1 MGTIRSAW
9 SNSIG
14 APADPQRWA
23 ALEYGADG
31 QITSETLNPQQ
42 TLISKGPTPVRQ
54 TFRYNSPGLP
64 IAIRA
69 SIIEDGVASD
79 CFSETLSYWDEAGAD
94 GKTYY
99 YNGQI
104 AGIVHSFGQDE
115 KRAGL
120 QDYGWRFL
128 YDPKGEVQVAENS
141 KFPEYSLGSPSSP
154 VLYDANGNIL
164 RLPHGKQVDEFKYF
178 AGTNKLKNTDGS
190 ASQSLAYT
198 ESGRTKRIDAPPP
211 GTELKYDQVD
221 GLTRA
226 AVDAFGETTFEY
238 GEGDRRAKVLAPD
251 GVARKYYFGV
261 EGRPLAEEYKNE
273 TVRFIAGAGR
283 LLAVVGGKTTGYIV
297 ADHEMSSR
305 LVLDDHGRLL
315 GGYNYLPFGGQMGK
329 SVGSNPELLRYL
341 YTGQEWDASRGLYN
355 MNARWYDPRT
365 RRFLTPDPQQ
375 QFPSPYIYAA
385 NDPILFID
393 PTGEA
398 LWDAILS
405 LIGSSIV
412 SALSLV
418 AGVVVNV
425 ATLGLAYN
433 TIGAGLI
440 GAGIGGFGAVA
451 EGSVQLGLGKDLDQG
466 KYWTNWG
473 IGTTTGTLS
482 GLITGASGGLGAIG
496 SASLSG
502 SLQLGATATTVAQYG
517 VAILAGGAAG
527 ALSGATSQTIRN
539 AAANKPLG
547 RGVGE
552 AALFGA
558 GIGFLAGGFG
568 RLATGATR
576 ETLAGAKG
584 WEIGVGKLDTVSTF
598 GLKGVTEH
606 VGNIGR
612 MTAPLIFNLGGAGFS
627 RGLAGHQKWW

>member
-1 MGTIRSAW
+1 MMPWRQQRHYDVRGNVVRVEELTAGDGAAFETLYSRNVLGETAVLTYPKPVGHDPDLVVTYGY
-9 SNSIG
+9 NPLGLVESIG

-405 LIGSSIV
+405 SHRVQHCFRTEPCGRS
-412 SALSLV
+412 
-418 AGVVVNV
+418 GRERR
-425 ATLGLAYN
+425 Y
-433 TIGAGLI
+433 AGL
-440 GAGIGGFGAVA
+440 G
-451 EGSVQLGLGKDLDQG
+451 VQH
-466 KYWTNWG
+466 NWCG
-473 IGTTTGTLS
+473 PDRRRNWRLRGCCRR
-482 GLITGASGGLGAIG
+482 
-496 SASLSG
+496 
-502 SLQLGATATTVAQYG
+502 QRTA
-517 VAILAGGAAG
+517 
-527 ALSGATSQTIRN
+527 R
-539 AAANKPLG
+539 
-547 RGVGE
+547 VGE
-552 AALFGA
+552 RPRSG
-558 GIGFLAGGFG
+558 
-568 RLATGATR
+568 
-576 ETLAGAKG
+576 
-584 WEIGVGKLDTVSTF
+584 
-598 GLKGVTEH
+598 
-606 VGNIGR
+606 
-612 MTAPLIFNLGGAGFS
+612 
-627 RGLAGHQKWW
+627 